1 MGGSSK
7 LDKLK
12 AMQKEGKKGIVVD
25 KTFGLKN
32 KNKSK
37 KVQQFCKQ
45 VQETQNKNKGIDAES
60 KKKKKMSKL
69 AKLQQEMEL
78 KALFS
83 EGLSITVKKKDL
95 HKKKNQESSGGGGG
109 GGDYY
114 DENWVPRRRPCGAFD
129 LMSRRWRGG
138 GGVACPLD
146 AVDATR
152 DSHAGR
158 GRARQG
164 PAGVHRIDARTKN
177 RKKAARATRQGRQG
191 DARHARNLQGVE
203 GEEGQTFVSGEDG
216 FAKGRNFKEE
226 GQVRA
231 HGAGSLFGAKGRLRR
246 RC

>member
-95 HKKKNQESSGGGGG
+95 HKKKNQSEGGGGG
-109 GGDYY
+109 GAGDYY

-146 AVDATR
+146 AIAAAPSTRLAT
-152 DSHAGR
+152 HAGR

-164 PAGVHRIDARTKN
+164 PAGVHRTHPRT
-177 RKKAARATRQGRQG
+177 
-191 DARHARNLQGVE
+191 
-203 GEEGQTFVSGEDG
+203 
-216 FAKGRNFKEE
+216 
-226 GQVRA
+226 
-231 HGAGSLFGAKGRLRR
+231 
-246 RC
+246 